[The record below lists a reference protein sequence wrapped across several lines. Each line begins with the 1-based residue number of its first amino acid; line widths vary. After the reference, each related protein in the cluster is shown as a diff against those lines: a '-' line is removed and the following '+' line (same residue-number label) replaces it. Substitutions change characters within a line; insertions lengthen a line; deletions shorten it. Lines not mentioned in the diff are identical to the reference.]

1 MAPSCSFC
9 FKFIKLLGSVGL
21 YFSSN
26 LEKICQLFCH
36 IFFRSS
42 LLSCHPHI
50 CFSYMF
56 FCLILIITK
65 VVIFFLLYFVISPS
79 SIIFSSTVCHLGL
92 LLPIYF
98 VSPEILFR
106 HLKKYLL
113 FLILLYS
120 EFFFY
125 LLEH

>member
-1 MAPSCSFC
+1 MASSCSFC

-42 LLSCHPHI
+42 LLSCHPQNQI
-50 CFSYMF
+50 SYMF

-65 VVIFFLLYFVISPS
+65 VVIFFALFCYISKFNNLFFHSMSFGTTLTYLFCIAGNSIQTFKKIS
-79 SIIFSSTVCHLGL
+79 SISHIIVFRVFF
-92 LLPIYF
+92 LP
-98 VSPEILFR
+98 S
-106 HLKKYLL
+106 
-113 FLILLYS
+113 
-120 EFFFY
+120 
-125 LLEH
+125 